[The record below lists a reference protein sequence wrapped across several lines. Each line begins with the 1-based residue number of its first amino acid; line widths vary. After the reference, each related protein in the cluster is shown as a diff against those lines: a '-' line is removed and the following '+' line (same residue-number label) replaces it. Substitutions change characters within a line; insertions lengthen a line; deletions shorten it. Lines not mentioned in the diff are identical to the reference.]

1 MSLLPHRQ
9 TQLKAL
15 LRRLGLADNAP
26 VNWKLLD
33 LALTHA
39 SQSPE
44 ENYQQLEF
52 VGDAVVRLAS
62 AEVLMEH
69 YPQTSVGEMSAL
81 RAILVSDRTLAGW
94 GELYGLDRFLWVTP
108 AVLADKNGRVS
119 LMADSFEALLGAL
132 YLSVGD
138 LSLIRPWL
146 CEHLLTKAFEI
157 RQDPALHNY
166 KEALQ
171 AWTQAHYK
179 CLPEYRV
186 EPLDQNL
193 PQQSGFKATVWLGD
207 QPLGSGS
214 GASKKSAEQAAA
226 QQAYQEFIAKEILP
240 IPKIIYSD

>member
-15 LRRLGLADNAP
+15 LRRLGLTDNTP
-26 VNWKLLD
+26 VDWNLVD

-44 ENYQQLEF
+44 QNYQQLEF

-62 AEVLMEH
+62 AEVLMKH

-94 GELYGLDRFLWVTP
+94 GELYGLDRFLWITP

-146 CEHLLTKAFEI
+146 SEHLLAKATEI
-157 RQDPALHNY
+157 RQIGR
-166 KEALQ
+166 
-171 AWTQAHYK
+171 AH
-179 CLPEYRV
+179 V
-186 EPLDQNL
+186 
-193 PQQSGFKATVWLGD
+193 
-207 QPLGSGS
+207 
-214 GASKKSAEQAAA
+214 
-226 QQAYQEFIAKEILP
+226 
-240 IPKIIYSD
+240 

>member
-1 MSLLPHRQ
+1 MSLAPHRQ

-15 LRRLGLADNAP
+15 LRRLGLADNVGVDLA
-26 VNWKLLD
+26 LLD
-33 LALTHA
+33 LALTHG

-44 ENYQQLEF
+44 KNYQQLEF
-52 VGDAVVRLAS
+52 VGDAVVRLAA
-62 AEVLMEH
+62 AEVLMEN
-69 YPQTSVGEMSAL
+69 YPQASVGEMSAL
-81 RAILVSDRTLAGW
+81 RAILVSDRTLADW

-138 LSLIRPWL
+138 LSLVHPWL
-146 CEHLLTKAFEI
+146 GEHLRKKAVEI
-157 RQDPALHNY
+157 SQDPALHNY

-171 AWTQAHYK
+171 AWTQANYK

-186 EPLDQNL
+186 ESLAQNSS
-193 PQQSGFKATVWLGD
+193 QQLGFQATVWLGD

-214 GASKKSAEQAAA
+214 GPSKKSAEQAAA
-226 QQAYQEFIAKEILP
+226 HQAYQEFIAKEILP
-240 IPKIIYSD
+240 IPKPN